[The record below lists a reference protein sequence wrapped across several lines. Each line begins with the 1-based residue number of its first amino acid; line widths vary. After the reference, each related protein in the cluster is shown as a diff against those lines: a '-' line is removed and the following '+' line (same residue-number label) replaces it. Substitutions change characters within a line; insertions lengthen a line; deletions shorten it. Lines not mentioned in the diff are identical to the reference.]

1 MATKTA
7 KHTPATKPVS
17 WRVCV
22 FTFWHPFGRQAD
34 PKGAETTPQAPHK
47 ETKWAPKRHNS
58 HPPRNQ
64 FRGGCAFS
72 RFGTHLDAK
81 RSPKGVE
88 TTLQAPH
95 KETKWAPKRHST
107 HPPRNHFRGGCA
119 FSRFGTHFDA
129 KRNPERAESEH
140 NAASGRGV
148 GIVRHQNRKC
158 TWLKNGISPSMR
170 ANLDTSMACHERS
183 G

>member
-1 MATKTA
+1 MVTKTA

-22 FTFWHPFGRQAD
+22 FQFWHPFGRQAE
-34 PKGAETTPQAPHK
+34 PKGSGNDSPSTPQGDKMGTRTAQHTPATKPVSWRVCVYQFWHPFGRHAEPKGTETTP
-47 ETKWAPKRHNS
+47 
-58 HPPRNQ
+58 
-64 FRGGCAFS
+64 
-72 RFGTHLDAK
+72 
-81 RSPKGVE
+81 
-88 TTLQAPH
+88 QAPH

-148 GIVRHQNRKC
+148 GIVRQCCPMHNVHKHD
-158 TWLKNGISPSMR
+158 KPS
-170 ANLDTSMACHERS
+170 ALDTSKRFHFV
-183 G
+183 